1 MFPELEGVT
10 RQLWCFLCCTPSTLS
25 HNIMV
30 DMTDQII
37 NETTLPES
45 GVDTPTSVH
54 SRNDPT
60 SSRAHLTH
68 LQTICPEWANLKPP
82 KTTVVLQV
90 TVTHSSVINH
100 RAPTDDIQ
108 VKFRRDMPL
117 GVLVKRL
124 RRRYHSSQD
133 HVLRWADLSRELEIF
148 DSDTPDM
155 VSFYI
160 LYGVWRGLCL
170 LILFVLWVD

>member
-1 MFPELEGVT
+1 
-10 RQLWCFLCCTPSTLS
+10 
-25 HNIMV
+25 MV
-30 DMTDQII
+30 DMTGKII
-37 NETTLPES
+37 NDETTPPES
-45 GVDTPTSVH
+45 GVGTPTSVNSH
-54 SRNDPT
+54 NDPT
-60 SSRAHLTH
+60 NSRAHLTH

-82 KTTVVLQV
+82 KTTVILQV
-90 TVTHSSVINH
+90 TVTHSSTINH

-155 VSFYI
+155 VCVFI
-160 LYGVWRGLCL
+160 LCGVWRGLCL
-170 LILFVLWVD
+170 LILLCFVGRLIWLMGRD